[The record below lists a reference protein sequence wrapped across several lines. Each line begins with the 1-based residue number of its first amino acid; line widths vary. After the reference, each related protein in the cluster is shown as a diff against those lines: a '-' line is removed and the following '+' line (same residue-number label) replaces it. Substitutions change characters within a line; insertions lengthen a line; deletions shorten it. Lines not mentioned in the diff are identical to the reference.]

1 MFNLSSIPYWS
12 NTLFVQI
19 MCQLGSEYTM
29 ATQAA
34 MEFRGGSQYTNTFSH
49 SMYCDH
55 SWKVKARYYEKN
67 ISSEYSEWLF

>member
-1 MFNLSSIPYWS
+1 
-12 NTLFVQI
+12 

-67 ISSEYSEWLF
+67 ISSEYSE